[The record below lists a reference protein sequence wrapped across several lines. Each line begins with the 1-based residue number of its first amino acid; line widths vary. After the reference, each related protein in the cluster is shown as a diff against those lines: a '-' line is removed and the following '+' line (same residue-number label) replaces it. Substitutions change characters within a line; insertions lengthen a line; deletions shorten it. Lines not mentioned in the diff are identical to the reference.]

1 MFVGEYRHNVD
12 TKGRLAIPFRMRSA
26 LERGAIVTRGVDTC
40 LTVYTREEWDALA
53 AKIGLNRPYVK
64 RSVSGPSRSFVSV
77 PENPIA

>member
-53 AKIGLNRPYVK
+53 AKIAAPVCAVFPRWRCRG
-64 RSVSGPSRSFVSV
+64 
-77 PENPIA
+77 